1 MTIYLIAAT
10 LLVAAM
16 LLAAGVQRSSR
27 RLPAVVFDAGARAM
41 LAAAAAKGRIRII
54 ATEPQLSEPVHR
66 ADRDDEDWDGVLFLE
81 VTIAASSSAAV
92 TVRGVPHYGH
102 RILAARATTLVPAI
116 AAVLL
121 AVRDTTGLV
130 PTAEFGWARRGLD
143 TEAAHLVLRGHGLI
157 AARARHLLVAAE
169 PDQARRP
176 TVRLGP

>member
-16 LLAAGVQRSSR
+16 LLAAGIQRSSR
-27 RLPAVVFDAGARAM
+27 RLPAVVFDTGARAM

-54 ATEPQLSEPVHR
+54 AAEPKLSEPVHR

-81 VTIAASSSAAV
+81 VTIAATSSAAV

-102 RILAARATTLVPAI
+102 RILAARATALVPAI

-130 PTAEFGWARRGLD
+130 PTAELGWARPPLHA
-143 TEAAHLVLRGHGLI
+143 EAAHLVLRGHGLI

-169 PDQARRP
+169 PDQTRRP
-176 TVRLGP
+176 RLRLGP